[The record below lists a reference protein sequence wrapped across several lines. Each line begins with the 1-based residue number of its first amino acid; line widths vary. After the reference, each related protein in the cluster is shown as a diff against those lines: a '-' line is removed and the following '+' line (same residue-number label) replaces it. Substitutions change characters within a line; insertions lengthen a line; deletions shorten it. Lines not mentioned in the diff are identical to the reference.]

1 MESITLGQICAA
13 VALIGGLITG
23 GTVIVKQIKKGVEE
37 LLKDKFNGVDMRL
50 DNLESQMQK
59 SELLTMKTFLMQ
71 EMRAIEH
78 GEILDDYEK
87 AFFMDEY
94 QAYVDMGKN
103 SYIRSKYEKLKER
116 GLL

>member
-23 GTVIVKQIKKGVEE
+23 GTVIVRQIKKGVEE

-94 QAYVDMGKN
+94 QAYIDMGKN
-103 SYIRSKYEKLKER
+103 SYIRNKFEKLKER

>member
-1 MESITLGQICAA
+1 MENITLGQICAA
-13 VALIGGLITG
+13 VTLIAGLITG
-23 GTVIVKQIKKGVEE
+23 GTVIVKQVKKGVEE
-37 LLKDKFNGVDMRL
+37 LLKDKFNGVDIRL
-50 DNLESQMQK
+50 DNLETQMQK

-94 QAYVDMGKN
+94 QAYIDMGEN

>member
-23 GTVIVKQIKKGVEE
+23 GTVIVRQIKKGVEE

-59 SELLTMKTFLMQ
+59 AELLTMKTFLMQ

-87 AFFMDEY
+87 AFFLDEY
-94 QAYVDMGKN
+94 QTYVDMGKN